1 MKKTTQ
7 SQKSKKAGS
16 SYDTDQVVT
25 EKANRLAQQLST
37 QTKIMA
43 LSSPK
48 QCKGWTVFKN
58 WKGFG
63 VCKGTV
69 TKAVKIKDPNT
80 QKVVQGWEILW
91 EADGET
97 SDFDRGDM
105 INFAINKIHG
115 DTATTTA
122 PAEKSMKPTR
132 ANEEKRLMHM
142 SLARGPR

>member
-1 MKKTTQ
+1 MQWDFCTRNGLSIEGDPKGDKEDRDLKNAKWEMKKAKRRGLKKTTQ

-16 SYDTDQVVT
+16 SSDTDQVVT

-63 VCKGTV
+63 V
-69 TKAVKIKDPNT
+69 
-80 QKVVQGWEILW
+80 
-91 EADGET
+91 
-97 SDFDRGDM
+97 
-105 INFAINKIHG
+105 
-115 DTATTTA
+115 
-122 PAEKSMKPTR
+122 
-132 ANEEKRLMHM
+132 
-142 SLARGPR
+142 